1 VVEVVYGED
10 MDNIVDINKPRK
22 ASAGNGSG
30 GGFNMSDLEKRVDKL
45 ELKTDRLQESLN
57 RIELILSE
65 IRGELKTK
73 ASAVELAEVKG
84 KISQIPNT
92 WQMITMILGSQI
104 TLFGLFFALMKFGI
118 K

>member
-1 VVEVVYGED
+1 MSNIANDNVVVQ
-10 MDNIVDINKPRK
+10 
-22 ASAGNGSG
+22 GNFSSKKSSNGGSNSG
-30 GGFNMSDLEKRVDKL
+30 GGDMD
-45 ELKTDRLQESLN
+45 
-57 RIELILSE
+57 RIEITLAKIE
-65 IRGELKTK
+65 GELKTK
-73 ASAVELAEVKG
+73 ASAVDLAEVKG